1 MKAAYKGIKY
11 EAKNYSA
18 EMSEKDQASD
28 YYVAIFDSK
37 ENKAYTIPIKAAY
50 QFDQVI
56 QTF

>member
-1 MKAAYKGIKY
+1 
-11 EAKNYSA
+11 
-18 EMSEKDQASD
+18 MSEKDQASD